1 MEISV
6 LWDKDEWKQHIL
18 RTEMEVLE
26 GKCFNLIK
34 NITNSTYIYST
45 FLPMQ
50 WIYGIYTWEKVSECL
65 TFDAWENIFAEK
77 FVYTA
82 WITKEKMGCCLPVQ
96 VSNFK
101 FLTLKTNAAVVYLT

>member
-6 LWDKDEWKQHIL
+6 LWDKDEWKQYIL

-34 NITNSTYIYST
+34 NNTNSTYIYSN
-45 FLPMQ
+45 FLSMQ
-50 WIYGIYTWEKVSECL
+50 WIYGIYTSEKNKWSL

-77 FVYTA
+77 FVYSA
-82 WITKEKMGCCLPVQ
+82 GITKEKMSCCFPVQ

-101 FLTLKTNAAVVYLT
+101 FLTLKTNAAVVYFT